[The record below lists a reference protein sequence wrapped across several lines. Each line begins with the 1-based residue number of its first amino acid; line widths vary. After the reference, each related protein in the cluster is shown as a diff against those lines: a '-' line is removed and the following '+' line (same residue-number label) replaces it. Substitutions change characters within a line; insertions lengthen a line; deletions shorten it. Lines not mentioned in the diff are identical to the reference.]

1 MEQRR
6 LVILGVAV
14 TALVAVAALASHG
27 RPLAGSGAGRGP
39 TAGFF
44 DYFFT
49 TTAIFAVIVVAV
61 VVWALIAA
69 WPQRG
74 GKPRTR
80 NHLVSYLLAFAGGAA
95 IALLLLHSAQFAQR
109 LRALGLNGN
118 RPGKPGQA
126 ASPGTIP
133 PGARSPRLRWDEVAV
148 IAALLAGTAALLYA
162 GRSRKRPGPP
172 SWRRRS
178 QEAVSVALDESLDDL
193 RNDPD
198 LRRAIVAAYARM
210 ETALGYAGIPRHP
223 AEAPL
228 EYMERALTSLD
239 TSAAAAGRLTVL
251 FEWAKFSQHEPE
263 PERRDEAIDAL
274 VAVRDELR
282 RPAED
287 AVAA

>member
-6 LVILGVAV
+6 LLLLGVAV

-44 DYFFT
+44 DYVFT
-49 TTAIFAVIVVAV
+49 TTAIFAVLVVAV
-61 VVWALIAA
+61 VVWGLIVAR
-69 WPQRG
+69 PQG
-74 GKPRTR
+74 DGKPRTR
-80 NHLVSYLLAFAGGAA
+80 NHLVSYLLAVVSGAA
-95 IALLLLHSAQFAQR
+95 IALLLLHSAHFMQR
-109 LRALGLNGN
+109 LRSLDLQGG
-118 RPGKPGQA
+118 RPGKPAHG

-133 PGARSPRLRWDEVAV
+133 PGARGARVRWDEVAV
-148 IAALLAGTAALLYA
+148 VAALLAGTAALAYA
-162 GRSRKRPGPP
+162 GRSRKRARPP

-178 QEAVSVALDESLDDL
+178 QEAVSAALDESLDDL
-193 RNDPD
+193 RSEPD

-210 ETALGYAGIPRHP
+210 ESALAVAGIPRRP

-263 PERRDEAIDAL
+263 PQMRDEAIDAL

-282 RPAED
+282 GPVE